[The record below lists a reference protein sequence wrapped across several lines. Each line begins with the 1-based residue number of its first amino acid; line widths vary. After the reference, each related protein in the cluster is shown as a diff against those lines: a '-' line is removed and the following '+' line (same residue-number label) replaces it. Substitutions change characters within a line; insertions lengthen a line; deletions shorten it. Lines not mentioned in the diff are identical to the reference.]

1 MLIFVDMIGVEA
13 QLWLRHCLEGGV
25 LEDPA
30 VDYLAEKVDGMDA
43 AALME
48 AMGLIRK
55 RLAEIEVL
63 EGTDEGE
70 KILVTRD
77 YRILLP
83 ERFNTEIRMRPL
95 VKTVF
100 LLFLRHPEGIR
111 FGDLPA
117 YRNEMMDL
125 YRGITRRAG
134 GPEIEALEGTDDGER
149 ILVTRDYRILLP
161 DRFGMEIRLRPLVKT
176 VFLLFLRHPEG
187 IRFGNLRDYR
197 QELMDL
203 YQGITRRGDLRQ
215 IAESVDRLVDPK
227 DNSIHEKAANLSA
240 ALSRY
245 FKPQELPAYVL
256 TGKAGAPKRIRLD
269 RSRVEW
275 E

>member
-1 MLIFVDMIGVEA
+1 MMIGWEA
-13 QLWLRHCLEGGV
+13 QLWLQHCLESGV

-30 VDYLAEKVDGMDA
+30 VDYLAERVDEMDA
-43 AALME
+43 AALLE

-55 RLAEIEVL
+55 RLAEIAVL
-63 EGTDEGE
+63 EGTDDGE
-70 KILVTRD
+70 RIRVTKD

-83 ERFNTEIRMRPL
+83 DRFDTEIRLRPL

-117 YRNEMMDL
+117 YRNELMDL
-125 YRGITRRAG
+125 YLGITRRPS
-134 GPEIEALEGTDDGER
+134 GPETEAS
-149 ILVTRDYRILLP
+149 I
-161 DRFGMEIRLRPLVKT
+161 
-176 VFLLFLRHPEG
+176 
-187 IRFGNLRDYR
+187 
-197 QELMDL
+197 
-203 YQGITRRGDLRQ
+203 
-215 IAESVDRLVDPK
+215 DRLIDPR
-227 DNSIHEKAANLSA
+227 DNSIHEKAANLAA
-240 ALSRY
+240 ALSKY
-245 FKPQELPAYVL
+245 FPPERVHAYTL

>member
-1 MLIFVDMIGVEA
+1 MIGWEA

-30 VDYLAEKVDGMDA
+30 VDYLAERVDRMDA
-43 AALME
+43 AALLE
-48 AMGLIRK
+48 AMSLIRN
-55 RLAEIEVL
+55 RLA
-63 EGTDEGE
+63 
-70 KILVTRD
+70 
-77 YRILLP
+77 
-83 ERFNTEIRMRPL
+83 
-95 VKTVF
+95 
-100 LLFLRHPEGIR
+100 
-111 FGDLPA
+111 
-117 YRNEMMDL
+117 
-125 YRGITRRAG
+125 
-134 GPEIEALEGTDDGER
+134 EIEALEGTDDGER

-187 IRFGNLRDYR
+187 IRFGDLPDYR
-197 QELMDL
+197 NELLDL
-203 YQGITRRGDLRQ
+203 YKGITRRPSGPETEAS
-215 IAESVDRLVDPK
+215 IDRLVDPR

>member
-1 MLIFVDMIGVEA
+1 MMIGWEA
-13 QLWLRHCLEGGV
+13 QLWLRRCLEGGI

-30 VDYLAEKVDGMDA
+30 VDYLAERVDEMDA
-43 AALME
+43 AALLE

-63 EGTDEGE
+63 EGTDDGE
-70 KILVTRD
+70 RIRVTKD

-83 ERFNTEIRMRPL
+83 DRFDTEIRLRPL

-117 YRNEMMDL
+117 YR
-125 YRGITRRAG
+125 Y
-134 GPEIEALEGTDDGER
+134 
-149 ILVTRDYRILLP
+149 
-161 DRFGMEIRLRPLVKT
+161 
-176 VFLLFLRHPEG
+176 
-187 IRFGNLRDYR
+187 
-197 QELMDL
+197 ELMDL
-203 YQGITRRGDLRQ
+203 YLGITRRPSGPETEAS
-215 IAESVDRLVDPK
+215 IDRLIDPH
-227 DNSIHEKAANLSA
+227 DNSIHEKAANLAA
-240 ALSRY
+240 ALSKY
-245 FKPQELPAYVL
+245 FPPEKLHAYTL

-269 RSRVEW
+269 RSQVEW